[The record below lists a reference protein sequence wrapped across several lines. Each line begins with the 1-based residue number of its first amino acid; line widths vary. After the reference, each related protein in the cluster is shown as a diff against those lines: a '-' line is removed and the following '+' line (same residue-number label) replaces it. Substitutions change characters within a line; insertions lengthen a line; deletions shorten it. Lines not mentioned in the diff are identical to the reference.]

1 MATRVDSW
9 IWGIRL
15 TKTRSA
21 AGAACRAGHVQVNG
35 VTAKAATTVGIGDEV
50 RVRLHGHERIVE
62 VVKLINKRTSAPLAA
77 ECYIDRSPP
86 PPPKEIMAGIPRR
99 EPGAGRPTKRDRR
112 QLDRLR
118 TGPLLILAA
127 VIALLLGACGSDDGG
142 DSGADAPARLP
153 KAGTGP
159 EFKRCGG
166 LSIEDVE
173 RATTF
178 GGLDLYV
185 DNTSACEWRPGGLRD
200 AQVASWNWY
209 RGSPIGRERGL
220 EQLTREDPTVD
231 YETAGHPGFLAQ
243 HPNVCEVG
251 VQFENDFIEISVADR
266 SSQLGGDSVAQ
277 DTLCTAAKQLAALSV
292 ERAS

>member
-50 RVRLHGHERIVE
+50 RVRLHGRERMVE
-62 VVKLINKRTSAPLAA
+62 VVKLISKRTSAPAAA

-86 PPPKEIMAGIPRR
+86 PPPKEIMASIPRR
-99 EPGAGRPTKRDRR
+99 EAGAGRPTKRDRR

-118 TGPLLILAA
+118 SAPLLVLAIA
-127 VIALLLGACGSDDGG
+127 VSLLVGACGGSGGGDDGG
-142 DSGADAPARLP
+142 SGPVRLP

-166 LSIEDVE
+166 LTTADVE
-173 RATTF
+173 QATTF
-178 GGLDLYV
+178 QGLSLYV
-185 DNTSACEWRPGGLRD
+185 DNTAACEWRPSGLRNTY
-200 AQVASWNWY
+200 VASWNWY

-220 EQLTREDPTVD
+220 EQLTRENPTVD
-231 YETAGHPGFLAQ
+231 YETLGHPGFFAQ

-266 SSQLGGDSVAQ
+266 SSQVGGQSVSQ
-277 DTLCTAAKQLAALSV
+277 DRICDAAKQLAKMSV
-292 ERAS
+292 ERSS